1 METTANFIFILMTPV
16 ILITFYLLTKKI
28 LFITLLVLFMISVVV
43 LYIVRSSSR
52 KEVLHVIQNNQKVYI
67 TLSDD
72 ELFSIE
78 LTEEQSLRDIMLRLV
93 ENEQLMISDLVYYI
107 NFVNFKND
115 ALQRELNEL
124 IK

>member
-1 METTANFIFILMTPV
+1 METTTNFIFIFMIPV

-28 LFITLLVLFMISVVV
+28 LLITLLALFIISMVV
-43 LYIVRSSSR
+43 LYIVRNSSR

-78 LTEEQSLRDIMLRLV
+78 LTQEQSLRDIMLRLV

>member
-1 METTANFIFILMTPV
+1 METTANFIFILMIPV

-43 LYIVRSSSR
+43 LYIVRNSSR
-52 KEVLHVIQNNQKVYI
+52 KEVMHVIQNNQKVYI

-93 ENEQLMISDLVYYI
+93 ENEQLMISELVYYI

>member
-78 LTEEQSLRDIMLRLV
+78 LTEEQSLRDIMLRLL
-93 ENEQLMISDLVYYI
+93 ENEQLMISDLVCYI

>member
-1 METTANFIFILMTPV
+1 M
-16 ILITFYLLTKKI
+16 
-28 LFITLLVLFMISVVV
+28 VV

-78 LTEEQSLRDIMLRLV
+78 LTEEQSLRDIMLRLL
-93 ENEQLMISDLVYYI
+93 ENEQLMISDLVCYI